1 VAELT
6 ASSDPG
12 AGAEP
17 EADAEGDAD
26 ADAVDEGDTGAVGD
40 GGREGDAGAEA
51 RADARARRRAQ
62 WRQPR
67 LWVPAVVAVVALST
81 GAGLAWAG
89 RDDDDVEVPEA
100 LPTTTIDPG
109 GIDVDEPEGWAEIPV
124 PQLGFG
130 LAVPP
135 RWEVT
140 VLDPEVLA
148 GLARSEPAVPGFL
161 DAAHAAAESG
171 SVLYGAGVD
180 AQGRVTD
187 LKVRAAPDAGVTDV
201 DGLVAYAGQL
211 AADAGLEA
219 TPAVVEGADR
229 PTVTLPFTRRVTDA
243 EGAEVT
249 VTGTETLVLGPRDVV
264 WSLIVTSEVPEV
276 TGEVGPAIVDTL
288 VFAD

>member
-1 VAELT
+1 MAELT
-6 ASSDPG
+6 TEPDAGTGDG
-12 AGAEP
+12 EGAEGATDDDAATRD
-17 EADAEGDAD
+17 EAS
-26 ADAVDEGDTGAVGD
+26 TGGG
-40 GGREGDAGAEA
+40 GGR
-51 RADARARRRAQ
+51 RPRSQRWAQ

-67 LWVPAVVAVVALST
+67 VWVPAVVAVVALST

-89 RDDDDVEVPEA
+89 RDDDDGAFPES
-100 LPTTTIDPG
+100 LPTTTVDPG

-135 RWEVT
+135 AWEVT

-180 AQGRVTD
+180 AEGRVTD
-187 LKVRAAPDAGVTDV
+187 LKVRAAPDAGVADAE
-201 DGLVAYAGQL
+201 GLLAYAEQL
-211 AADAGLEA
+211 AADAGLDA
-219 TPAVVEGADR
+219 TPSVVEGAER
-229 PTVTLPFTRRVTDA
+229 PTVAVSFSRQATDA
-243 EGAEVT
+243 DGGAVT

-264 WSLIVTSEVPEV
+264 WSLIVTSEVPEL
-276 TGEVGPAIVDTL
+276 TDELGPAIVDTL